1 MAGGFPWAWEGGR
14 QCFFTYQQ
22 DTLRG
27 ALFLANAYWV
37 KRQWLQRV
45 AEAGEKRW
53 LWPRQARPQQSPCR
67 NGSSFSPADTE
78 EKDSTPRLGT
88 WAPETLS
95 WAVSTHRAEL
105 EPRLPVCT

>member
-1 MAGGFPWAWEGGR
+1 MLSHVPTGSSQGR
-14 QCFFTYQQ
+14 PISWTQG
-22 DTLRG
+22 LKG
-27 ALFLANAYWV
+27 KNACWV
-37 KRQWLQRV
+37 KRWWLKRV
-45 AEAGEKRW
+45 AEPGEKRW

-67 NGSSFSPADTE
+67 DGSSFSVPADTE

-95 WAVSTHRAEL
+95 WAVSTHRAQS